1 MELIGFFPVFNIVVI
16 AIGTLLYMYCRSLT
30 FSSSTSSS
38 GAADAAADDNDD
50 DVDKPPLREKYDVF
64 ISFRGED
71 TRLTF
76 TSHLHAALLRKKIET
91 YIDNRLKKG
100 DEIGPALREAIEKSR
115 LSVIIFS
122 KNYASSTWCLNELV
136 HILECKKIYGQ
147 MVVSIFYDIS
157 PSDVRKQKGSYAD
170 AFAEL
175 ENRFKDRMDKV
186 IGWKAA
192 LVEATGICSFDYSNK
207 KGTEADFIEEVVED
221 ISTKLKRET
230 SYDLKGMVGIQSRI
244 EQVESLLSNND
255 SQGVCTV
262 GIWGMGGIGKTTLAQ
277 AVFKRL
283 SSKFEACCFLSN
295 VREKAEQTDGVNQL
309 KKTLLRDIL
318 KEENL
323 SIDSTSVREMLSR
336 TKVLIVFDDVSDS
349 RQIKDL
355 AGDNLHYGD
364 GSRIIV
370 TSREQ
375 SVLVKAVSDEKYIYE
390 VKKINTDDALRLFQF
405 HAFKDNSPREGY
417 TELSARVVKY
427 AGGIPL
433 ALEVLGSLLFP
444 CKSKEEWE
452 NALSALRD
460 YPNEEIQNKFRVS
473 YNRLG
478 RNAQEVFLD
487 IACFYKGKRIED
499 VKKMV
504 DFGGSCAA
512 DGIRVLRDRS
522 LISIVSERE
531 TIDMHDLVQETGQ
544 TIVHEQCTKEPGR
557 RSRLFIEED
566 VYHVLK
572 NNKGT
577 KKVQAIFFNG
587 KQILDRADF
596 KRMYNMRL
604 LGVGSWGWGGKI
616 LNSKTLFLLPNSLR
630 YLFWVIYPLKSL
642 PPEFSLENLVELHMP
657 FSRVTKLWDGGQNP
671 INLKVLNVYCSLHL
685 TALPNLSG
693 SPNIERINLERCDM
707 LVEIPSDIKDLDKLT
722 YLNLSWCKRL
732 KYLPEMP
739 DNLEFL
745 GLRFSGIKELP
756 SSVWSHEKISSLDIR
771 YCDEL
776 KELPS
781 NTCKLNVSDFSLLC
795 CRSFEK
801 FWELP
806 RGIGNLDLSSTA
818 IKLLPT
824 SSMECLTTLRLNG
837 CKNLASLPWRIWKL
851 KSLEVFNLR
860 NCSELK
866 VVPSSIYKLKNLKY
880 LSFAGCRKL
889 QYFPWRT
896 GSVGFLSLEEVKL
909 QHSGIL
915 EIPQYL
921 KNLDKLTYLDLSLCK
936 LLEYLPEMPGNLE
949 SLNLHGSGIKELPL
963 SVWSH
968 EKISSLDIT
977 HCEKLKELPSDTCK
991 LKVSGA
997 FSLNGC
1003 TSLEKF
1009 WELPRGI
1016 GKLNLSL
1023 TRIKVLPTSSM
1034 RCLLCLTKL
1043 KLRNC
1048 INIASLLP
1056 SICKLKSLEELDL
1069 SRCSALRVVP
1079 SSIYEL
1085 TNIKTLSFSCC
1096 RKLRNFAQPTA
1107 GSVGFLSLEVLNLH
1121 GSGILEIPEG
1131 VICST
1136 SLRVLNLGKTKI
1148 RSIPSSIK
1156 QVSQLS
1162 RLCLFGCKSLRSLP
1176 ELPMLRRLHAD
1187 FCKSLKTV
1195 SSSRTAITR
1204 CWNRYELLQEEHTF
1218 IECPSLGYDAR
1229 SSIMVDSQL
1238 RIMRV
1243 ATASSRLKEEKEDYV
1258 CFSTASSNL
1267 EEEEEEEYYEE
1278 HCECSYKED
1287 YEKYSGPLVTIVC
1300 PGDEIPNW
1308 FVHQNE
1314 GASINVPLPANW
1326 FREGFLGFALS
1337 FVASKLCVL
1346 KGTFR
1351 CFYNFKTGE
1360 GEIYRVRCKSTIYA
1374 TTEIDGD
1381 DDDEFYFD
1389 SHLPHVFVL
1398 YNDLE
1403 HEHVSKLCKGLEHG
1417 NVVFLSTGLERPS
1430 ALYHR
1435 VTEVSVSFQQEWE
1448 FGTEVEK
1455 CGLCLL
1461 YARDAE
1467 KLKCDV
1473 MSRQEQDEHA
1483 TSGSGDPEASGSN
1496 ESEEASGSDDS
1507 EGESGSGGRKR
1518 KRESEEASGSDGS
1531 EGESGRRGS
1540 KRRRLVLR
1548 KQVEE
1553 MSLSKQVEV
1562 MRQMQV
1568 EGIKVEGINLLLV

>member
-1 MELIGFFPVFNIVVI
+1 VKTSLLVDDTRKKYNWEKSRLSVIIFSKKYASSTWCLNELVHILKCKKKYGQMVVSIFYDISPSDVRKQKGSYADAFVELENCLQFNMRILLSNRGMELIGFFPVFNIVVI

-192 LVEATGICSFDYSNK
+192 L
-207 KGTEADFIEEVVED
+207 GTE
-221 ISTKLKRET
+221 
-230 SYDLKGMVGIQSRI
+230 
-244 EQVESLLSNND
+244 
-255 SQGVCTV
+255 
-262 GIWGMGGIGKTTLAQ
+262 
-277 AVFKRL
+277 
-283 SSKFEACCFLSN
+283 
-295 VREKAEQTDGVNQL
+295 
-309 KKTLLRDIL
+309 
-318 KEENL
+318 
-323 SIDSTSVREMLSR
+323 
-336 TKVLIVFDDVSDS
+336 
-349 RQIKDL
+349 
-355 AGDNLHYGD
+355 
-364 GSRIIV
+364 
-370 TSREQ
+370 
-375 SVLVKAVSDEKYIYE
+375 
-390 VKKINTDDALRLFQF
+390 
-405 HAFKDNSPREGY
+405 
-417 TELSARVVKY
+417 
-427 AGGIPL
+427 
-433 ALEVLGSLLFP
+433 
-444 CKSKEEWE
+444 
-452 NALSALRD
+452 
-460 YPNEEIQNKFRVS
+460 
-473 YNRLG
+473 
-478 RNAQEVFLD
+478 
-487 IACFYKGKRIED
+487 
-499 VKKMV
+499 
-504 DFGGSCAA
+504 
-512 DGIRVLRDRS
+512 
-522 LISIVSERE
+522 
-531 TIDMHDLVQETGQ
+531 
-544 TIVHEQCTKEPGR
+544 
-557 RSRLFIEED
+557 
-566 VYHVLK
+566 
-572 NNKGT
+572 
-577 KKVQAIFFNG
+577 KVQAIFFNG
-587 KQILDRADF
+587 EQILDRADF

-616 LNSKTLFLLPNSLR
+616 LNSKTLLLLPNSLR
-630 YLFWVIYPLKSL
+630 YLFWCIYPLKSL

-671 INLKVLNVYCSLHL
+671 INLKVLNVYCSVHL

-771 YCDEL
+771 QCDEL

-781 NTCKLNVSDFSLLC
+781 NTCKLNVSDFSLRG

-824 SSMECLTTLRLNG
+824 SSMECLTTLTLNG

-1156 QVSQLS
+1156 QVSQLF

-1430 ALYHR
+1430 ALYDR
-1435 VTEVSVSFQQEWE
+1435 VTEVSVSFEQEWE

-1568 EGIKVEGINLLLV
+1568 EGINLLLV